1 MTKKP
6 KRFTSMHEV
15 VEIHNFL
22 SPIIEAEGET
32 DGKKSC
38 RYLQGYNDGR
48 AAQEMNVGRSGAE
61 ITTRMIAG
69 VRAKMFGN
77 LQYTGERG
85 TKLGDLQIYVNKVVD
100 RLNDNTARTDRLE
113 NTVEALIVWMD
124 QRDHPT
130 AAILRQKFTPNGE

>member
-69 VRAKMFGN
+69 VR
-77 LQYTGERG
+77 G